1 MQKFTEISRR
11 ETKPVSATAIENY
24 PAPIFPQD
32 LNPQD
37 KMFGGM
43 LVATMDELAG
53 TMFFRH
59 TEGQSCGTVHIDD
72 IILFTPV
79 YKGDLLLLDASIN
92 RVWNTSCEIGIRAKV
107 QRRKTGK
114 IQHLSTTYF
123 TYVATEERDEID
135 EETGHP
141 KIVAIPI
148 RYMVMPETK
157 EQIRRYQEAE
167 KRRQKRLANKKPLR

>member
-1 MQKFTEISRR
+1 MKRKKS
-11 ETKPVSATAIENY
+11 KPVSATAIENY

-53 TMFFRH
+53 TLFFRH

-72 IILFTPV
+72 ITLLTPV

-107 QRRKTGK
+107 QRKKTGE

-123 TYVATEERDEID
+123 TYVATEELDEID
-135 EETGHP
+135 GSTGHT
-141 KIVAIPI
+141 KIVAVPV
-148 RYMVMPETK
+148 RYIVMPETK
-157 EQIRRYQEAE
+157 EQIRRYREAE
-167 KRRQKRLANKKPLR
+167 ERRQKRLTHKKPLR